1 MQIVGVDVG
10 ELAKPQIPGV
20 SIIDIEIEIRVLVL
34 VRLLEHRVLDGVA
47 LAQRTVAMHVVVH
60 PLVDG
65 RCLLADRLERRVRL
79 EQRHPGGHPIVRD
92 AVHPNFAIV
101 VGDVLH
107 QPVDAVVGVGR
118 LAGRFRIGKIHRRGQ
133 PEDSFRLE
141 APAQVLDDEDVAV
154 LRQLL
159 PARWNLGQRSARHPV
174 WCSAKEN
181 GKRPGLIDRRKDHRL
196 QMHAVADGNHHFP
209 ETVGGWRRRLLREQS
224 RGERH
229 RHHEAWKERFFHDRM
244 TGCYRCVFFHREGG
258 SAK

>member
-1 MQIVGVDVG
+1 
-10 ELAKPQIPGV
+10 
-20 SIIDIEIEIRVLVL
+20 
-34 VRLLEHRVLDGVA
+34 
-47 LAQRTVAMHVVVH
+47 MHVVVH

-92 AVHPNFAIV
+92 AVHPHFAVV

-141 APAQVLDDEDVAV
+141 APAQVLDDEDVAI
-154 LRQLL
+154 LCQLL

-181 GKRPGLIDRRKDHRL
+181 GKRSGLIDRREDHRL
-196 QMHAVADGNHHFP
+196 QMHSVANGNHHFL
-209 ETVGGWRRRLLREQS
+209 ETVGGWRRRLLCEQS
-224 RGERH
+224 RGERQ

-244 TGCYRCVFFHREGG
+244 TCCYRCVFFHREGG